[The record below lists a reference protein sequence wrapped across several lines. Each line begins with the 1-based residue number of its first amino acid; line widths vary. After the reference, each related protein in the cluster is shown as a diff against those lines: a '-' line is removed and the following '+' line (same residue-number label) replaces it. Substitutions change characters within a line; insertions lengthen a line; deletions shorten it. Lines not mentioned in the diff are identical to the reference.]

1 MKFDQF
7 STIINEARFRQ
18 SSKQLVEQVKKIASI
33 YFNQYNSNNVDI
45 KELIE
50 QDKICSFKDNKH
62 YKEYFS
68 YFELKKMPKYF
79 TPSDNLVAKV
89 TITDLETNEPK
100 TIDVYCI
107 YGDIGD
113 TEYAAYG
120 YDYDSINIYDNNMKD
135 LSERLVQSKILHE
148 LTHGFQQYKEQSKK
162 FQKMLGK
169 DQPFDWETYYK
180 APTEIDSHFNEIAYN
195 INQKHREFLNGIV
208 STKELSIKKL
218 LKMRLE
224 TFMKELKVFIETP
237 LESYTEL
244 EELPLPKWTESIED
258 FLKTIKTDK
267 KLWNKFK
274 QKLINLYNNLEKK
287 SVRILQRNSL
297 IQSKKLEE
305 F

>member
-7 STIINEARFRQ
+7 STIISEAKFRQ

-62 YKEYFS
+62 YKEYFD

-79 TPSDNLVAKV
+79 TPSDNLLAKV
-89 TITDLETNEPK
+89 TINDLETKEPK

-113 TEYAAYG
+113 TDYAAYG
-120 YDYDSINIYDNNMKD
+120 YDYNSINIYDNNIKG

-162 FQKMLGK
+162 FQQMIGK
-169 DQPFDWETYYK
+169 DKVFDWETYFK
-180 APTEIDSHFNEIAYN
+180 EPIEFDSHLNEIVYN
-195 INQKHREFLNGIV
+195 INQKHREFLKGIMA
-208 STKELSIKKL
+208 TTELPVKKL

-224 TFMKELKVFIETP
+224 TFMKELKVFINAP
-237 LESYTEL
+237 LDIYYDL
-244 EELPLPKWTESIED
+244 EELPLPKWTESMED
-258 FLKTIKTDK
+258 FLRTIKSDK

-274 QKLINLYNNLEKK
+274 SKLQNLYNDLEKK
-287 SVRILQRNSL
+287 SVRIMQRNSL
-297 IQSKKLEE
+297 IKSKKLEE

>member
-1 MKFDQF
+1 MKFHQF
-7 STIINEARFRQ
+7 STIVSEAKFRQ

-33 YFNQYNSNNVDI
+33 YFNEYNSNNVDV
-45 KELIE
+45 KELLQ
-50 QDKICSFKDNKH
+50 QDKIVSFKDNKQ
-62 YKEYFS
+62 YKEYFD

-79 TPSDNLVAKV
+79 TAADNLVGKV
-89 TITDLETNEPK
+89 TVTDLETNEPK

-113 TEYAAYG
+113 TDYAAYG

-169 DQPFDWETYYK
+169 ENAFNWDTYYK
-180 APTEIDSHFNEIAYN
+180 EPIEFDSHLNEIVYN
-195 INQKHREFLNGIV
+195 INQKHREFLRGIM
-208 STKELSIKKL
+208 STNEILTKKL

-224 TFMKELKVFIETP
+224 TFMKEIKVFINAP
-237 LESYTEL
+237 LESYTDL
-244 EELPLPKWTESIED
+244 EELPLPRWTESFEG
-258 FLKTIKTDK
+258 FLTTIKKNK

-274 QKLINLYNNLEKK
+274 SKLQNLYNNLEKK
-287 SVRILQRNSL
+287 SVRILQKNSL
-297 IQSKKLEE
+297 VN
-305 F
+305 